1 MGIHED
7 RRKIQV
13 EHMNREID
21 WHEIRRKTFHII
33 GGLILSIAV
42 YFDAIQ
48 AWMVLL
54 LTGLGLIISMIYSV
68 YDIPLIDFFLKR
80 YERPHLRKKF
90 PGKGVIYIFLALFMM
105 MLLFEKDIVIAGMML
120 WTFGDSMSAI
130 VGKHYGKI
138 RHPLNNER
146 LIEGTLAGIIAGG
159 VAASFFVY
167 WPYAFIASTVSMSIE
182 SMEWKL
188 YRETFDDNFFVP
200 LIGAFVIY
208 LLMIA

>member
-1 MGIHED
+1 
-7 RRKIQV
+7 
-13 EHMNREID
+13 MNREID